1 MGYQENK
8 IAQVLAK
15 GQTEFI
21 GIIIPNLYF
30 HYYSAILNQIL
41 TSYSDNHYKFLV
53 FLGDDDIEVE
63 RQYIQELQAY
73 NIQGLITL
81 SHTIPS
87 EELASYNIPIVSIER
102 EAQFISSVN
111 ADNYLGG
118 VQATSHLIKTIV
130 IFSFTSITSS
140 MRASLLMVVSLDL
153 KPFLAIATFLIKSI
167 KKTLVATTAQSV
179 KVSLVYLKKS
189 IKTTLAN
196 AKEFS

>member
-1 MGYQENK
+1 M
-8 IAQVLAK
+8 
-15 GQTEFI
+15 
-21 GIIIPNLYF
+21 
-30 HYYSAILNQIL
+30 

-53 FLGDDDIEVE
+53 FLGDDDIELE

-111 ADNYLGG
+111 TDNHLGG
-118 VQATSHLIKTIV
+118 VQATSHLIKIIV

-140 MRASLLMVVSLDL
+140 MRTSLLMVVSLGL
-153 KPFLAIATFLIKSI
+153 KPFLAIAIFLIKSI
-167 KKTLVATTAQSV
+167 KKTLVATTAKSV
-179 KVSLVYLKKS
+179 KASPSYLKKS

-196 AKEFS
+196 VKEFS